1 MKKTY
6 FIKTFRINNC
16 LIVTAILSIMVRILL
31 EIMNILLLSDENSNL
46 IDYTQFIKKYVLIFE
61 NNLDKTILI
70 VLTLLL
76 LLILPELVFRI
87 TKDSLLNYIKSYWI
101 TFRLRKFLIKRTNYE
116 IEIDSKTQKYNLAI
130 QKAVIDIRND
140 NILFI
145 IKLPND
151 HEIQKS
157 ITDTTDGLR
166 EEISSLFPYYVFS
179 SFERKKHLL
188 ILEGTNFR

>member
-46 IDYTQFIKKYVLIFE
+46 IDYTQFIKKYVLLFE
-61 NNLDKTILI
+61 NSLDKTILI
-70 VLTLLL
+70 VLALLL

-101 TFRLRKFLIKRTNYE
+101 TFRLRKFLIKQTNYE

>member
-46 IDYTQFIKKYVLIFE
+46 IDYTQFIKKYVLLFE
-61 NNLDKTILI
+61 NSLDKTILI
-70 VLTLLL
+70 ILALLL

-101 TFRLRKFLIKRTNYE
+101 TFRLRKFLIKQTNYE
-116 IEIDSKTQKYNLAI
+116 IEIDSKTQKHNLAI
-130 QKAVIDIRND
+130 QKAVIDIRNN

>member
-6 FIKTFRINNC
+6 FIKTFRINNS
-16 LIVTAILSIMVRILL
+16 LIVIAILSIMVRSLL
-31 EIMNILLLSDENSNL
+31 EIMNILLLSDANSNL
-46 IDYTQFIKKYVLIFE
+46 IHYTQFIKKYVLLFE
-61 NNLDKTILI
+61 NSLDKAILI
-70 VLTLLL
+70 VLALLL

-101 TFRLRKFLIKRTNYE
+101 TFRLRKFLIKQTNYE
-116 IEIDSKTQKYNLAI
+116 IESESKTQKHNLAI
-130 QKAVIDIRND
+130 QKNVIDIRND

>member
-46 IDYTQFIKKYVLIFE
+46 IDYTQFIKKYVLLFE
-61 NNLDKTILI
+61 NSLDKTILI
-70 VLTLLL
+70 ILALLL

-101 TFRLRKFLIKRTNYE
+101 TFRLRKFLIKQTNYE
-116 IEIDSKTQKYNLAI
+116 IEIDSKIQKHNLAI

>member
-46 IDYTQFIKKYVLIFE
+46 IDYTQFIKKYVLLFE
-61 NNLDKTILI
+61 NSLDKTILI
-70 VLTLLL
+70 VLALLL

-101 TFRLRKFLIKRTNYE
+101 TFRLRKFLIKQTNYE
-116 IEIDSKTQKYNLAI
+116 IENDSKTQKHNLAI

>member
-46 IDYTQFIKKYVLIFE
+46 IDYTQFIKKYVLLFE
-61 NNLDKTILI
+61 NSLDKTILI
-70 VLTLLL
+70 VLALLL

-87 TKDSLLNYIKSYWI
+87 TKDSLLNYIKSDWI
-101 TFRLRKFLIKRTNYE
+101 TFRLRKFLIKQTNYE

>member
-46 IDYTQFIKKYVLIFE
+46 IDYTQFIKKYVLLFE
-61 NNLDKTILI
+61 NSLDKTILI
-70 VLTLLL
+70 VLALLL

-101 TFRLRKFLIKRTNYE
+101 TFRLRKFLIKQTNYK

>member
-16 LIVTAILSIMVRILL
+16 LMGIAILSIMVRFLL
-31 EIMNILLLSDENSNL
+31 QIISILLLSDANS
-46 IDYTQFIKKYVLIFE
+46 IFMHYTQFIKKYVLLFGNGLE
-61 NNLDKTILI
+61 KAILI
-70 VLTLLL
+70 VLALLL

-101 TFRLRKFLIKRTNYE
+101 TFRLRKFLIKQTDCDIESE
-116 IEIDSKTQKYNLAI
+116 IKIQKHNLAI
-130 QKAVIDIRND
+130 KKSVIDIRND

-188 ILEGTNFR
+188 ILEGTGFR

>member
-46 IDYTQFIKKYVLIFE
+46 IDYTQFIKKYVLLFE
-61 NNLDKTILI
+61 NSLDKTILI
-70 VLTLLL
+70 VLALLL

-101 TFRLRKFLIKRTNYE
+101 TFRLRKFLIKQTNYE

-157 ITDTTDGLR
+157 ITDTTDGL
-166 EEISSLFPYYVFS
+166 
-179 SFERKKHLL
+179 LL
-188 ILEGTNFR
+188 SVLL

>member
-46 IDYTQFIKKYVLIFE
+46 IDYTQFIKKYVLLFE
-61 NNLDKTILI
+61 NSLDKTILI
-70 VLTLLL
+70 ILALLL

-101 TFRLRKFLIKRTNYE
+101 TFRLRKFLIKQTNYE
-116 IEIDSKTQKYNLAI
+116 IEIDSKTQKHNLAI
-130 QKAVIDIRND
+130 QKAIIDIRND

>member
-16 LIVTAILSIMVRILL
+16 LIVTAILSIMVKILL
-31 EIMNILLLSDENSNL
+31 EITNILLLSDENSNL
-46 IDYTQFIKKYVLIFE
+46 IDYTQFIKKYVLLFE
-61 NNLDKTILI
+61 NSLDKTILI
-70 VLTLLL
+70 VLALLL

-101 TFRLRKFLIKRTNYE
+101 TFRLRKFLIKKTNYE
-116 IEIDSKTQKYNLAI
+116 IESDSKTQKYNLAI

>member
-46 IDYTQFIKKYVLIFE
+46 IDYTQFIKKYVLLFE
-61 NNLDKTILI
+61 NSLDKTILI
-70 VLTLLL
+70 VLALLL

-101 TFRLRKFLIKRTNYE
+101 TFRLRKFLIKQTNYK
-116 IEIDSKTQKYNLAI
+116 IEIDSKTQK
-130 QKAVIDIRND
+130 V
-140 NILFI
+140 
-145 IKLPND
+145 
-151 HEIQKS
+151 
-157 ITDTTDGLR
+157 
-166 EEISSLFPYYVFS
+166 
-179 SFERKKHLL
+179 
-188 ILEGTNFR
+188 

>member
-46 IDYTQFIKKYVLIFE
+46 IDYTQFIKKYVLLFE
-61 NNLDKTILI
+61 NSLDKTILI
-70 VLTLLL
+70 VLALLL

-101 TFRLRKFLIKRTNYE
+101 TFRLRKFLIKQTNYE
-116 IEIDSKTQKYNLAI
+116 IEIDSKTQKHNLAI

>member
-16 LIVTAILSIMVRILL
+16 LIITAILSIMVRILL

-46 IDYTQFIKKYVLIFE
+46 IDYTQFIKKYVLLFE
-61 NNLDKTILI
+61 NSLDKTILI
-70 VLTLLL
+70 VLALLL

-101 TFRLRKFLIKRTNYE
+101 TFRLRKFLIKQTNYE

-179 SFERKKHLL
+179 SFERKKYLL

>member
-46 IDYTQFIKKYVLIFE
+46 IDYTQFIKRYVLLFE
-61 NNLDKTILI
+61 NSLDKTILI
-70 VLTLLL
+70 ILALLL

-101 TFRLRKFLIKRTNYE
+101 TFRLRKFLIKQTAYD
-116 IEIDSKTQKYNLAI
+116 IESDTKIQKHNLAI
-130 QKAVIDIRND
+130 KKSVIDIRND
-140 NILFI
+140 NIIFI

>member
-46 IDYTQFIKKYVLIFE
+46 IDYTQFIKKYVLLFE
-61 NNLDKTILI
+61 NSLDKTILI
-70 VLTLLL
+70 VLALLL

-101 TFRLRKFLIKRTNYE
+101 TFRLRKFLIKQTNYE

-179 SFERKKHLL
+179 SFERKKYLL